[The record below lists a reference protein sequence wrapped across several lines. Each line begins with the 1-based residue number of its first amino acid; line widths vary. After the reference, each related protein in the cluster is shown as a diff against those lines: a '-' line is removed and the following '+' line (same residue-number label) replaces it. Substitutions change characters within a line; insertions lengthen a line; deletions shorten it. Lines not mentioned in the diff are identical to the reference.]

1 MSVRKVFNDGYGKEL
16 SYRMVSNGLIIEI
29 TTSDGTAVSI
39 TLDAKD
45 AVQFIQE
52 LNKVRKDLK

>member
-1 MSVRKVFNDGYGKEL
+1 MSVRKVFNDDYGKEL
-16 SYRMVSNGLIIEI
+16 SYRVISTGLIIEI

-52 LNKVRKDLK
+52 LNRLRKDLK